1 MPAPQHTWQG
11 HSDSPAQFRS
21 AIEHV
26 AFNWCVESETFV
38 LSNIYSLHSRFL
50 LWLLKQAVHHDV
62 YAWLHA
68 PKIQAA
74 GKINMDEEAIVPSGL
89 VPVFWRNGVQ
99 HLKNSLHR
107 RDQPWTTPWTSYRSY
122 MQKLVELCDVIWCHV
137 LLKFLYSWSLE
148 AFPHSGGTFQAPAEQ
163 WQNKAS
169 LPPFWWRWHCG
180 LWTWLFLEKN
190 NWPFQYLP
198 TSPTLQSLSSLL
210 QCPCCWRSIRSQ
222 MWLQHLL
229 QQVWLPKILK
239 LPSSTVQ
246 LWHAFESHLLPNN
259 TTQPSFKICQ
269 QMSWANL
276 RKSSRTGLPQQVT
289 LNSWSRISRGASW
302 KIPPSSCF
310 EWQV

>member
-26 AFNWCVESETFV
+26 AFKWCVESETFV

-99 HLKNSLHR
+99 HLKNSLHI
-107 RDQPWTTPWTSYRSY
+107 RDHPWTSYRSY

-180 LWTWLFLEKN
+180 LWTWLFLKKN
-190 NWPFQYLP
+190 IDHF
-198 TSPTLQSLSSLL
+198 
-210 QCPCCWRSIRSQ
+210 
-222 MWLQHLL
+222 
-229 QQVWLPKILK
+229 
-239 LPSSTVQ
+239 
-246 LWHAFESHLLPNN
+246 N
-259 TTQPSFKICQ
+259 TCQPPQPS
-269 QMSWANL
+269 NH
-276 RKSSRTGLPQQVT
+276 
-289 LNSWSRISRGASW
+289 
-302 KIPPSSCF
+302 
-310 EWQV
+310 